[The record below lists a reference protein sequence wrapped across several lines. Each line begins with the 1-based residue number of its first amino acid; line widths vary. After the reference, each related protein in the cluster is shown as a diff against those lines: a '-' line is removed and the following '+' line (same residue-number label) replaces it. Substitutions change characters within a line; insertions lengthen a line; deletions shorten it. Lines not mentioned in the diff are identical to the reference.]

1 MEAAAAAHLRT
12 GVPITTHTHAPS
24 RNGRDQ
30 LAFFVERGVAP
41 DRLVIGHCGD
51 SEDLDYLRELM
62 DAGATIG
69 MDRFGMEH
77 VLPDTARIA
86 TVQAL
91 LREGYADRMV
101 LSHDAAYFSRV
112 TPPSWRAAH
121 APHWHMENISR
132 RILPALLSRRRHRG
146 PAAPDDGPQPGPH
159 PHTLR
164 SGGMTMRTSI
174 ATVCLSGTL
183 TEKLH
188 AAADAG
194 FDGVELFEP
203 DLVASPA
210 SPQEVVALA
219 GKLGLSLDLYQPFRD
234 AEGVDEE
241 EFQRVLRR
249 ARAKFVLM
257 GRLGIDTM
265 LVCSN
270 VGTATI
276 DDDAVSAGQLRR
288 LGDEAAGYGIRLAF
302 EALAWGRYVD
312 DYRRAWRIVDLADH
326 DAVGVCLDSFHIL
339 SRGHDPAAIEDIPGS
354 KIFFLQLADAPAL
367 TMDVLSWSRHHRLFP
382 GEGTFDLG
390 AFVGHVLTA
399 GYTGPLSLEVFN
411 DVFRQ
416 TDVVRTARQARRSLT
431 WLEDLVAGRSWV
443 GLADPPASLPGV
455 SQPETFD
462 FVEVRAEDTGEVDVL
477 LEQLGFTFRGR
488 HRSKDARLWTEGP
501 ARVVCNEQHARDRAP
516 TLAAVGFEVR
526 EPSVSAK
533 RAQALGA
540 PTVYRRTLAREQELP
555 AFRAPDGTEVFLG
568 PVATG
573 RDAPWVP
580 EFSGGYEPPSALLTG
595 IDHVNLAEPWQCFDE
610 AVLFYS
616 SVLGLAPEA
625 SQEVPSP
632 NGLVRSQ
639 VVRTTSGSCRLAL
652 NVAPLA
658 WDAAGGFPQ
667 HVAFST
673 SDIVTV
679 ARRAVD
685 RGLTPLAIPRN
696 YYDDLIAR
704 FDLPPAEIE
713 TMAALGLLHDRDA
726 TGDFTHF
733 YTATVG
739 AVFFEVVQRRGTYEG
754 YGAPNAGVRLAAQH
768 RGPRQPTSGDV

>member
-1 MEAAAAAHLRT
+1 
-12 GVPITTHTHAPS
+12 
-24 RNGRDQ
+24 
-30 LAFFVERGVAP
+30 
-41 DRLVIGHCGD
+41 
-51 SEDLDYLRELM
+51 
-62 DAGATIG
+62 
-69 MDRFGMEH
+69 
-77 VLPDTARIA
+77 
-86 TVQAL
+86 
-91 LREGYADRMV
+91 
-101 LSHDAAYFSRV
+101 
-112 TPPSWRAAH
+112 
-121 APHWHMENISR
+121 
-132 RILPALLSRRRHRG
+132 
-146 PAAPDDGPQPGPH
+146 
-159 PHTLR
+159 
-164 SGGMTMRTSI
+164 MRTSI
-174 ATVCLSGTL
+174 ATVCLSGSL

-188 AAADAG
+188 AAAGAG

-219 GKLGLSLDLYQPFRD
+219 AKLGLTLDLYQPFRD

-249 ARAKFVLM
+249 ARAKFDLM

-276 DDDAVSAGQLRR
+276 DDDEVSAGQLRR
-288 LGDEAAGYGIRLAF
+288 LGDEAAGHGIRLAF

-312 DYRRAWRIVDLADH
+312 DYRRAWRIVELADH

-339 SRGHDPAAIEDIPGS
+339 SRGHDPAAIEGIPGS

-431 WLEDLVAGRSWV
+431 WLEDLVAGSSWV
-443 GLADPPASLPGV
+443 GLPDPPAALPGV
-455 SQPETFD
+455 SQPEGFD

-516 TLAAVGFEVR
+516 TLAAVGFEVL
-526 EPSVSAK
+526 EPAVSAK

-540 PTVYRRTLAREQELP
+540 PTVYRRTLASEQELP

-580 EFSGGYEPPSALLTG
+580 EFGGGYEPTSALLTG

-616 SVLGLAPEA
+616 SVLGLSPEA
-625 SQEVPSP
+625 SQEVAAP

-639 VVRTTSGSCRLAL
+639 VVRTRSGSCRLAL

-673 SDIVTV
+673 EDVVTV

-696 YYDDLIAR
+696 YYDDLVAR
-704 FDLPPAEIE
+704 FDIPPAEIE
-713 TMAALGLLHDRDA
+713 TMAELGLLHDSDA

-739 AVFFEVVQRRGTYEG
+739 GVFFEVVQRRGAYQG

-768 RGPRQPTSGDV
+768 RGVH